1 MAMLAEH
8 DPFSPITLDALDA
21 VTGGRI
27 TQGTP
32 AADPA
37 LLQRMSELA
46 QAVQTAGQTI
56 AAQKQQSSEQLMQLV
71 QQRAQSRRG

>member
-1 MAMLAEH
+1 MLPEQ
-8 DPFSPITLDALDA
+8 DPFSPITLDTLDA

-37 LLQRMSELA
+37 LLQKMSELA
-46 QAVQTAGQTI
+46 QAVQSAGQTI